1 MRRKI
6 LLWALL
12 LIAVFLI
19 GYVPS
24 YWRARNLNQEV
35 DAARQEISQLRLRD
49 AIGRVYFEASEKNYG
64 RAQEASVRF
73 FDQARQLKDR
83 TENAGLKQSLQ
94 QMLDAQQTIS
104 FKLGQADPAVLN
116 DLARLYRQTQQA
128 TGGA

>member
-64 RAQEASVRF
+64 RAKEASVRF